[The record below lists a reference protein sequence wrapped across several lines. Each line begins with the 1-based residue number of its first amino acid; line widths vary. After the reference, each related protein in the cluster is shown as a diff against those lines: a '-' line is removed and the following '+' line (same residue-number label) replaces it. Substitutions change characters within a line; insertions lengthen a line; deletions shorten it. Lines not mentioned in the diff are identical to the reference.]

1 VASNSVPVAIGS
13 RRIFAVPLDLAYLNL
28 ADVDAMAYARFA
40 PEAVLRIIRAA
51 DSVRTIGGSRLSVS
65 PGNVSRTLGWFDRDM
80 TPKEIR
86 KILRSFAMAAES
98 QRQYASHS
106 HPFA

>member
-40 PEAVLRIIRAA
+40 PQAA
-51 DSVRTIGGSRLSVS
+51 I
-65 PGNVSRTLGWFDRDM
+65 P
-80 TPKEIR
+80 
-86 KILRSFAMAAES
+86 
-98 QRQYASHS
+98 
-106 HPFA
+106 